1 MTGESVLL
9 VGRTEGHDVFE
20 THAARLRQRIDA
32 SVTVATYEDEPA
44 RELRDE
50 LADVSAETA
59 YVVPMCAA
67 HTYDTIN
74 EIPAALSSIR
84 GTTQYCAPIGESPA
98 VTDALADRAAKLS
111 KPDPDTSLVLV
122 GFGSSAK
129 PYSRQTVEYHA
140 TRLREQTDY
149 KAVVTCYLL
158 QNPTVECVRYN
169 VPTDRAVAVPVFV
182 APSEATEQRI
192 PSQLELDRGGIQYA
206 DPLGEHQQVTEAI
219 AAELA
224 KQRSLA
230 ADSSKRNSLEAQP
243 INQPV
248 ATDGDGI
255 EQHSDDCRE

>member
-1 MTGESVLL
+1 MTGESILL
-9 VGRTEGHDVFE
+9 VGRTEGRDVFE
-20 THAARLRQRIDA
+20 THADRLRGRVDP

-44 RELRDE
+44 REVRDDFS
-50 LADVSAETA
+50 DVSADRV
-59 YVVPMCAA
+59 YIVPMCAA

-98 VTDALADRAAKLS
+98 VTDALADRAGSLIS
-111 KPDPDTSLVLV
+111 PSEDTSLVLV

-140 TRLREQTDY
+140 TRLREKTGY
-149 KAVVTCYLL
+149 EAVVTCYLL

-192 PSQLELDRGGIQYA
+192 PAQLELDRGGMQYA
-206 DPLGEHQQVTEAI
+206 NPLGAHQQVTEAI

-230 ADSSKRNSLEAQP
+230 ETSATANSLAAHATQ
-243 INQPV
+243 QPV
-248 ATDGDGI
+248 ATDGEGNGPDRRL
-255 EQHSDDCRE
+255 E

>member
-1 MTGESVLL
+1 MTTESILL
-9 VGRTEGHDVFE
+9 VGRTEGTDVFE
-20 THAARLRQRIDA
+20 THATRLRQRVAA

-50 LADVSAETA
+50 FADVPAERV

-67 HTYDTIN
+67 HSYDTLN
-74 EIPAALSSIR
+74 AVPAALSSIP

-98 VTDALADRAAKLS
+98 VTDALADRARSLISPAL
-111 KPDPDTSLVLV
+111 DTSLILV

-140 TRLREQTDY
+140 TRLREETGY
-149 KAVVTCYLL
+149 EAVVTSYLL

-182 APSEATEQRI
+182 APNEATEERI
-192 PSQLELDRGGIQYA
+192 PAELELDRGGIQYA
-206 DPLGEHQQVTEAI
+206 SPLCDHQQVTEAI
-219 AAELA
+219 AAEIA

-230 ADSSKRNSLEAQP
+230 EHSATTDSFDTQP
-243 INQPV
+243 THEPV
-248 ATDGDGI
+248 ATDGDGT
-255 EQHSDDCRE
+255 EPQPDRRQE